1 MKKFTLI
8 ELLVVIAIIAILAS
22 MLLPALQQAREKAKE
37 TNCLSTLKQVGVA
50 STLYSQDHKDYI
62 AADPRSGDTHGCVGV
77 LDHYADT
84 NTMSFKLVFYNYF
97 ASGNPGTGTQHTA
110 NFALVKNK
118 YFKCPSDSYTIT
130 SGDGYISYITYVV
143 NDTWLN
149 SHTGNKF
156 AEKQARH
163 RLGIDNPDN
172 TIMFD
177 AINRYPTVQQL
188 KFYNHRN
195 LVNTLRMDGRVTGVK
210 LPNSNPY
217 EGYADCLKFIVEKLD
232 GLKLI

>member
-50 STLYSQDHKDYI
+50 ATLYSQDHKDYI
-62 AADPRSGDTHGCVGV
+62 PADPRDEHGCVSV

-84 NTMSFKLVFYNYF
+84 NTMAFKLVFYNYF
-97 ASGNPGTGTQHTA
+97 ASGNPGTGTQHSA
-110 NFALVKNK
+110 NFKLVKDK
-118 YFKCPSDSYTIT
+118 YFKCPSDTFTINQ
-130 SGDGYISYITYVV
+130 GDAYISYITYVT

-149 SHTGNKF
+149 THAGNRV

-188 KFYNHRN
+188 KFYNHKN
-195 LVNTLRMDGRVTGVK
+195 LVNALKMDGRVTGVK
-210 LPNSNPY
+210 LSESKPY
-217 EGYADCLKFIVEKLD
+217 EGYTDCLKFIAEKLD
-232 GLKLI
+232 GLKLL